1 MPHEIAIPEELPG
14 PHHCIGTTRAVIE
27 IFFRS
32 LRARC
37 MAHGGSLPQAELDDL
52 CSQFMDSFACGFD
65 LFELRHGRCMKA
77 SLGASGTP
85 FARER
90 ILATLL
96 RTCAEKSAHAAFSL
110 QIQRLGT
117 EWIDDLFE
125 GLASYARH
133 RTGTNLDAR
142 LVNAYVDTAS
152 IPNVKVTVPELL
164 KRQDVKDALLEC
176 AHAFEKAAPSATV
189 VAEVCRRVN
198 DSIAE
203 RRNAVGAQVCK
214 ITDKEV
220 RDFLFLLPQEIGV
233 TLNNVGAPG
242 Q

>member
-1 MPHEIAIPEELPG
+1 MPYEIATPEELPG
-14 PHHCIGTTRAVIE
+14 PHHCIGTTRTVID

-37 MAHGGSLPQAELDDL
+37 VAHGGSLPQAELEDL

-65 LFELRHGRCMKA
+65 LFELRHDRCMKA
-77 SLGASGTP
+77 SLGASATP

-96 RTCAEKSAHAAFSL
+96 RACAEKSASAAFPL

-117 EWIDDLFE
+117 DWIDDLFE
-125 GLASYARH
+125 GMASYARH
-133 RTGTNLDAR
+133 RTDANLVER
-142 LVNAYVDTAS
+142 LVNAYVDIAS
-152 IPNVKVTVPELL
+152 TPNIKVTVAELL

-176 AHAFEKAAPSATV
+176 ARAFEKAAPSATIV
-189 VAEVCRRVN
+189 SEVCRRVN

-214 ITDKEV
+214 ITDKEACE
-220 RDFLFLLPQEIGV
+220 FLFLLPQEIGV
-233 TLNNVGAPG
+233 TLTNAGAPG
-242 Q
+242 R